1 VTAFFGSYLTISGG
15 VIVFDKFPEASPKK
29 KTINEN
35 IINYL
40 PFIVGLLSLAILG
53 MFVQMKHL
61 KEKQQLELEQQGLD
75 KMKQ

>member
-1 VTAFFGSYLTISGG
+1 MTSFFGSYITIIGG

-40 PFIVGLLSLAILG
+40 PFIVGLLLLAILG
-53 MFVQMKHL
+53 IFF
-61 KEKQQLELEQQGLD
+61 
-75 KMKQ
+75 

>member
-1 VTAFFGSYLTISGG
+1 VTAFFGSYITIIGG

-40 PFIVGLLSLAILG
+40 PFIVGLLLLAILG
-53 MFVQMKHL
+53 IFF
-61 KEKQQLELEQQGLD
+61 
-75 KMKQ
+75 